1 MIISLYNRTRTGSK
15 SDWIGQAGRYNTI
28 CWKCQRSRLCKSY
41 GTALDEMFDLYNSR
55 VGLFSG
61 VQTYMSVRKW
71 FLIQIKTKRERSS
84 DRVPILVPKGSED
97 HSPCQTLLRDQDYGV
112 RSIRF
117 IPAVAKDLNEVT
129 LGCITNDTQIP
140 FHTI

>member
-41 GTALDEMFDLYNSR
+41 GTALDEIFDLYNSR

-71 FLIQIKTKRERSS
+71 FIQTQTKHATDLAVTISYHISNTRLAKGIN
-84 DRVPILVPKGSED
+84 ILYIGNCLDIMARIFQQV
-97 HSPCQTLLRDQDYGV
+97 
-112 RSIRF
+112 F
-117 IPAVAKDLNEVT
+117 AVIGFAEQK
-129 LGCITNDTQIP
+129 LGCITNDMCSP
-140 FHTI
+140 

>member
-28 CWKCQRSRLCKSY
+28 CWKCQRTRLCKSY

-71 FLIQIKTKRERSS
+71 FIQIKTKHAS
-84 DRVPILVPKGSED
+84 DL
-97 HSPCQTLLRDQDYGV
+97 
-112 RSIRF
+112 
-117 IPAVAKDLNEVT
+117 AVTISYHISNTRLAKDINILYIENCLDIMARTFQQVFAVIGFAEQK
-129 LGCITNDTQIP
+129 LGCITNDMCSP
-140 FHTI
+140 